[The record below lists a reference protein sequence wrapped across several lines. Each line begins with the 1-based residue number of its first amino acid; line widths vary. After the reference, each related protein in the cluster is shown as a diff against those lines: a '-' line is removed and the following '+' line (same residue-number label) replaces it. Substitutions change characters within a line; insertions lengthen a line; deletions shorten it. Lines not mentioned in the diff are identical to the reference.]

1 MWEGWGWDRRY
12 CFRFG
17 RWRAKFLEKAEMN
30 KVTAFLSTF
39 I

>member
-1 MWEGWGWDRRY
+1 MWEGWGRGEID

-17 RWRAKFLEKAEMN
+17 SRRANFLEKVKKN
-30 KVTAFLSTF
+30 TVTAFLSTF